1 MLCVLMAQSPRCE
14 VVTPPADFTVMARE
28 RVVVG
33 IGEPVGA
40 VREGSPGTQLMGNRY
55 VNPI

>member
-1 MLCVLMAQSPRCE
+1 MAQSPRCE